1 MDLNALE
8 TFIDVVRAGSF
19 SAAARRASLPRSS
32 VSLRIRNLEKAL
44 GVRLFKRS
52 TRAFALTAEGEELYR
67 RSVGAL
73 TSLTDTLADLR
84 EVGQFYTGE
93 IRMTLPA
100 DFPPKLVAAALSEF
114 SATHPK
120 VRFNVVPTNAV
131 LDLVSENVD
140 IALRI
145 GVANPQDAV
154 VRSAVD
160 MALGFY
166 ASTGYLRDHGQPE
179 SIATATHLIGPQRP
193 ELRRLVE
200 RLLDGGGLPPFHI
213 TVDSFAF
220 ILELVLQG
228 QGIGLLPRSLCRAAL
243 ASGVL
248 VQVFPNILSKSIRL
262 HLTYPSRADISSKVK
277 AFAEILTR
285 HLETAASS

>member
-8 TFIDVVRAGSF
+8 TFMDVVRAGSF
-19 SAAARRASLPRSS
+19 SAAARRARMPRSS

-100 DFPPKLVAAALSEF
+100 DFPPKLVAAAISEF
-114 SATHPK
+114 SAAHPK

-131 LDLVSENVD
+131 LDLVSENID

-145 GVANPQDAV
+145 GVANPQDAI
-154 VRSAVD
+154 VRSAID
-160 MALGFY
+160 MELGFY
-166 ASTGYLRDHGQPE
+166 ASAEYLRDHGEPE
-179 SIATATHLIGPQRP
+179 SISTATHLIGPQRP
-193 ELRRLVE
+193 ELRRLIE
-200 RLLDGGGLPPFHI
+200 RLLTGGVLPQFHI
-213 TVDSFAF
+213 TVDSFVF
-220 ILELVLQG
+220 ILELVLRG
-228 QGIGLLPRSLCRAAL
+228 QGIGLLPGSLCRAAV

-248 VQVFPNILSKSIRL
+248 VQVFPNILSSSIRL

>member
-19 SAAARRASLPRSS
+19 SAAARRASMPRSS
-32 VSLRIRNLEKAL
+32 VSLRIRRLEKAL

-52 TRAFALTAEGEELYR
+52 TRAFALTAEGQELYQ

-73 TSLTDTLADLR
+73 TSLSDALADLR
-84 EVGQFYTGE
+84 QVGRFYTGQ
-93 IRMTLPA
+93 IRVTLPA
-100 DFPPKLVAAALSEF
+100 DFPPKIVAAAISEF
-114 SATHPK
+114 CAAHPK

-145 GVANPQDAV
+145 GAANPQDAI
-154 VRSAVD
+154 VRGALD
-160 MALGFY
+160 MELGFY
-166 ASTGYLRDHGQPE
+166 ASTHYLRHHGGPA

-193 ELRRLVE
+193 ELRRVVE
-200 RLLDGGGLPPFHI
+200 RLLDGGVLPQFHI
-213 TVDSFAF
+213 TVDSFVF
-220 ILELVLQG
+220 ILELVLLG

-243 ASGVL
+243 ASSVL
-248 VQVFPNILSKSIRL
+248 VQVFPDILSTSVRL
-262 HLTYPSRADISSKVK
+262 HLTYPSRADISPKVK

-285 HLETAASS
+285 HLEAAAA

>member
-19 SAAARRASLPRSS
+19 SAAARRANMPRSS

-52 TRAFALTAEGEELYR
+52 TRAFALTAEGEELYQ
-67 RSVGAL
+67 RSAGAL

-84 EVGQFYTGE
+84 EVGRFYTGE
-93 IRMTLPA
+93 IRMTLPV
-100 DFPPKLVAAALSEF
+100 DFPPKIVVAAISEF
-114 SATHPK
+114 SAAHPK

-131 LDLVSENVD
+131 LDLISENVD

-145 GVANPQDAV
+145 GVANPQDAI
-154 VRSAVD
+154 VRSAID
-160 MALGFY
+160 MELGFY
-166 ASTGYLRDHGQPE
+166 ASADYVHDHGEPE
-179 SIATATHLIGPQRP
+179 SIATATRLIGPQRP
-193 ELRRLVE
+193 ELRRLIE
-200 RLLDGGGLPPFHI
+200 RLLDGEGLPPFHI
-213 TVDSFAF
+213 TVDSFVF
-220 ILELVLQG
+220 ILELVLRG
-228 QGIGLLPRSLCRAAL
+228 QGIGLLPGSLCRDAL

-248 VQVFPNILSKSIRL
+248 VQVFPKILSRSIRL
-262 HLTYPSRADISSKVK
+262 QLTYPSRADISPKVK

-285 HLETAASS
+285 HLETPAF

>member
-52 TRAFALTAEGEELYR
+52 TRAFALTAEGQELYQ
-67 RSVGAL
+67 RSVGAVR
-73 TSLTDTLADLR
+73 SLTDTLADLR
-84 EVGQFYTGE
+84 QAGGSYTGE
-93 IRMTLPA
+93 IRVTLPA
-100 DFPPKLVAAALSEF
+100 DFPPKIVAAAISEF
-114 SATHPK
+114 SAAHPK

-145 GVANPQDAV
+145 GAANPQDAI
-154 VRSAVD
+154 VRGAID
-160 MALGFY
+160 MELGFY
-166 ASTGYLRDHGQPE
+166 ARADYLQRHGRPA
-179 SIATATHLIGPQRP
+179 SIASATQLIGPQRP
-193 ELRRLVE
+193 ELRRLLE
-200 RLLDGGGLPPFHI
+200 RLLDGGGLPQFQI

-220 ILELVLQG
+220 ILELVLLG
-228 QGIGLLPRSLCRAAL
+228 QGIGLLPKSLCKAAL

-248 VQVFPNILSKSIRL
+248 VQLFPDILSTPLRL

-285 HLETAASS
+285 HLEAAAA

>member
-52 TRAFALTAEGEELYR
+52 TRAFALTAEGQELYQ
-67 RSVGAL
+67 RSVGAVS
-73 TSLTDTLADLR
+73 SLTDTLADLR
-84 EVGQFYTGE
+84 QAGESYTGE
-93 IRMTLPA
+93 IRVTLPA
-100 DFPPKLVAAALSEF
+100 DFPPKIVAAAIAEF
-114 SATHPK
+114 CAAHPK
-120 VRFNVVPTNAV
+120 VKFNVVPTNAV

-145 GVANPQDAV
+145 GAANPQDAI
-154 VRSAVD
+154 VRGAID
-160 MALGFY
+160 MELGFY
-166 ASTGYLRDHGQPE
+166 ASAGYLQQHGRPA
-179 SIATATHLIGPQRP
+179 SIATATQLIGPQRP
-193 ELRRLVE
+193 ELRRVLE
-200 RLLDGGGLPPFHI
+200 RLLDGGGLPQFQI

-220 ILELVLQG
+220 ILELVLLG
-228 QGIGLLPRSLCRAAL
+228 QGIGLLPKSLCKAAL

-248 VQVFPNILSKSIRL
+248 VRVFPDSLSTPLRL

-285 HLETAASS
+285 HLEAAAA

>member
-19 SAAARRASLPRSS
+19 SAAARRANMPRSS

-67 RSVGAL
+67 RSAGAL
-73 TSLTDTLADLR
+73 TSLTDTLADLS
-84 EVGQFYTGE
+84 EVGRFYTGE

-100 DFPPKLVAAALSEF
+100 DFPPKRVVAAISEF
-114 SATHPK
+114 SAAHPK
-120 VRFNVVPTNAV
+120 VRFNIVPTNAV

-145 GVANPQDAV
+145 GVANPQDAI
-154 VRSAVD
+154 VRSAID
-160 MALGFY
+160 LELGFY
-166 ASTGYLRDHGQPE
+166 ASTDYLRDHGEPE
-179 SIATATHLIGPQRP
+179 SIVTATQLIGPQRP
-193 ELRRLVE
+193 ELRRLIE
-200 RLLDGGGLPPFHI
+200 RLLDGEGLPPFHI
-213 TVDSFAF
+213 TVDSFTF
-220 ILELVLQG
+220 ILELALRG
-228 QGIGLLPRSLCRAAL
+228 QGIGLLPRSFCRAGL

-262 HLTYPSRADISSKVK
+262 HLTYPSRADISAKVK

-285 HLETAASS
+285 HLETASPY

>member
-52 TRAFALTAEGEELYR
+52 TRAFALTAEGHELYQ
-67 RSVGAL
+67 RSVGAVS
-73 TSLTDTLADLR
+73 SLTDTLADLR
-84 EVGQFYTGE
+84 QAGGSYTGE
-93 IRMTLPA
+93 IRVTLPA
-100 DFPPKLVAAALSEF
+100 DFPPKIVAAAISEF
-114 SATHPK
+114 CAAHPK

-145 GVANPQDAV
+145 GAANPQDAI
-154 VRSAVD
+154 VRGAID
-160 MALGFY
+160 MELGFY
-166 ASTGYLRDHGQPE
+166 ASADYLRHHGRPA
-179 SIATATHLIGPQRP
+179 SIASATQLIGPQRP

-200 RLLDGGGLPPFHI
+200 RLLDGGGLPQFQI

-220 ILELVLQG
+220 ILELVLLG
-228 QGIGLLPRSLCRAAL
+228 QGIGLLPKSLCKAAL
-243 ASGVL
+243 ASGAL
-248 VQVFPNILSKSIRL
+248 VQVFPDSLSTPLRL
-262 HLTYPSRADISSKVK
+262 HLTYPSRADISSKVR

-285 HLETAASS
+285 HLEATTA